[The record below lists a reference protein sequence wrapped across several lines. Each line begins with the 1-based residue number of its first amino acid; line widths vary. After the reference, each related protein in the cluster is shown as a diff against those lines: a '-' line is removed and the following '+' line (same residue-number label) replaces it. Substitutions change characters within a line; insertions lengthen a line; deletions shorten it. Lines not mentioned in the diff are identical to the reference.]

1 MKFKDLNK
9 IKNGIV
15 KIGTTIILIFSISL
29 NSIFISFGNVNYSN
43 NTQIQILNEVNEEVK
58 TQNGFTLLEN
68 QKDVKNWLAK
78 QKVSR
83 RITKLQVHHM
93 DLPNYSTWEKTDKK
107 LFSEP
112 HFGRTQSLDS
122 YGKSKWGSGASD
134 GHGHHIA
141 QHFNVFPDGKI
152 TTGRNLNST
161 PIGIRGWNTG
171 AICIEIYGCFDKGHD
186 KMSSAQKEAVIYL
199 YGELCKRFDIPV
211 NTTHIRPHCWFTAGG
226 TYLGKYNPN
235 RSAKTCPGTN
245 FWGYG
250 CSTEGFAK
258 FIADIKNYVN
268 GKGIKVP
275 VIKKVDRTGEKD
287 VPNYKVKVITD
298 TLNVRYGASTSYDK
312 IYALKKGDEVVI
324 THEKDGW
331 GLIQGAK
338 GWISLNKKY
347 VKKVKVK
354 KDDEVK
360 KDTDTKKNEEKNE
373 TTFYRVVTGSY
384 SDRDNAIVE
393 QDKLKK
399 LGYDAFLVTAEVNKK
414 IIFRVVAESF
424 EDKKDAENLIAQLK
438 KKGYDPFIVI
448 YVKNNKN

>member
-68 QKDVKNWLAK
+68 QKDVRNWLAK
-78 QKVSR
+78 QRVSR
-83 RITKLQVHHM
+83 KITKLQVHHM

-122 YGKSKWGSGASD
+122 YGKSKWGSGAND

-171 AICIEIYGCFDKGHD
+171 AICIEIYGCFDTGQD

-226 TYLGKYNPN
+226 TYLGKYNPD

-245 FWGYG
+245 FWGYS
-250 CSTEGFAK
+250 CSPEGFAH
-258 FIADIKNYVN
+258 FIKDVKNYVN
-268 GKGIKVP
+268 GKKAEPKV
-275 VIKKVDRTGEKD
+275 VDRSGEKD
-287 VPNYKVKVITD
+287 VPNYTVQVITD

-312 IYALKKGDEVVI
+312 ISTLKKGDKVVI

-338 GWISLNKKY
+338 GWISLNDKY

-360 KDTDTKKNEEKNE
+360 KDE

-399 LGYDAFLVTAEVNKK
+399 LGYDAFLVTSEVDKK

>member
-43 NTQIQILNEVNEEVK
+43 DTQILNEVNEEVK

-68 QKDVKNWLAK
+68 AKEVRDWLAR
-78 QKVSR
+78 QKVTR
-83 RITKLQVHHM
+83 KITKLQVHHM

-107 LFSEP
+107 LFDEP
-112 HFGRTQSLDS
+112 HFGRTQSLNS
-122 YGKSKWGSGASD
+122 YGKSTWGSGASD
-134 GHGHHIA
+134 GHGHYIA

-161 PIGIRGWNTG
+161 PIGIRGWNTN
-171 AICIEIYGCFDKGHD
+171 AICIEIYGCFDKGKD
-186 KMSSAQKEAVIYL
+186 TMTKEQKKAVVYL

-226 TYLGKYNPN
+226 TYLGKYNPS
-235 RSAKTCPGTN
+235 RSAKTCPGTA

-250 CSTEGFAK
+250 CSPDGFAH
-258 FIADIKNYVN
+258 FIKDVKNYVN
-268 GKGIKVP
+268 GKKEEPKV
-275 VIKKVDRTGEKD
+275 VDRSGEKD
-287 VPNYKVKVITD
+287 VPNYTVQVITD

-312 IYALKKGDEVVI
+312 ISTLKKGDKVVI
-324 THEKDGW
+324 THEKDDW

-338 GWISLNKKY
+338 GWISLNDKY
-347 VKKVKVK
+347 VKKV
-354 KDDEVK
+354 EVK
-360 KDTDTKKNEEKNE
+360 KDKDTKEDESQENE

-393 QDKLKK
+393 QNKLKK
-399 LGYDAFLVTAEVNKK
+399 LGYDAFLVTAKVNKK

-424 EDKKDAENLIAQLK
+424 KDKKDAENLITQLK

-448 YVKNNKN
+448 YVKNNTN

>member
-29 NSIFISFGNVNYSN
+29 NSIFISFGNINYSN
-43 NTQIQILNEVNEEVK
+43 DTQIQILNEVNEEVK

-68 QKDVKNWLAK
+68 QKDVRNWLAK
-78 QKVSR
+78 QRVSR
-83 RITKLQVHHM
+83 KITKLQVHHM
-93 DLPNYSTWEKTDKK
+93 DLPNYSTWEKTDKR

-250 CSTEGFAK
+250 CSSDGFAH
-258 FIADIKNYVN
+258 FIKDVKNYVE
-268 GKGIKVP
+268 GKKEEPKV
-275 VIKKVDRTGEKD
+275 VDRSGEKD
-287 VPNYKVKVITD
+287 VPNYTVQITTD

-312 IYALKKGDEVVI
+312 ISTLKKGDKLVI

-347 VKKVKVK
+347 VKKV
-354 KDDEVK
+354 EVK
-360 KDTDTKKNEEKNE
+360 KDETKKDTNAKEDKKDE

-384 SDRDNAIVE
+384 SDRDNAVVE

-399 LGYDAFLVTAEVNKK
+399 LGYDAFLVTAEVDKK

-424 EDKKDAENLIAQLK
+424 ENKKDAENLIAQLK

>member
-43 NTQIQILNEVNEEVK
+43 NTQIQILNEVNEKVK

-93 DLPNYSTWEKTDKK
+93 DLPNYSTWEKTDKR

-250 CSTEGFAK
+250 CSPDGFAH
-258 FIADIKNYVN
+258 FIKDVKNYVE
-268 GKGIKVP
+268 GKKEEPKV
-275 VIKKVDRTGEKD
+275 VDRSGEKD
-287 VPNYKVKVITD
+287 VPNYTVQIITD

-312 IYALKKGDEVVI
+312 ISTLKKGDKVVI

-347 VKKVKVK
+347 VKKV
-354 KDDEVK
+354 EVK
-360 KDTDTKKNEEKNE
+360 KDETKKDTNAKEDKKDE

-384 SDRDNAIVE
+384 SDRDNAVVE

-399 LGYDAFLVTAEVNKK
+399 LGYDAFLVTAEVDKK

-424 EDKKDAENLIAQLK
+424 ESKKDAENLIAQLK

-448 YVKNNKN
+448 YVKNNTN

>member
-43 NTQIQILNEVNEEVK
+43 NTQIQILNEVNEKVK

-171 AICIEIYGCFDKGHD
+171 AICIEIYGCFDKGED

-226 TYLGKYNPN
+226 THLGKYNPD

-250 CSTEGFAK
+250 CSPDGFAH
-258 FIADIKNYVN
+258 FIKDVKNYVE
-268 GKGIKVP
+268 GKKEEPKV
-275 VIKKVDRTGEKD
+275 VDRSGEKD
-287 VPNYKVKVITD
+287 VPNYTVQITTD

-312 IYALKKGDEVVI
+312 ISTLKKGDKVVI

-347 VKKVKVK
+347 VKKV
-354 KDDEVK
+354 EVK
-360 KDTDTKKNEEKNE
+360 KDETKKDTNAKEDKKDE

-384 SDRDNAIVE
+384 SDRDNAVVE

-399 LGYDAFLVTAEVNKK
+399 LGYDAFLVTAEVDKK

-424 EDKKDAENLIAQLK
+424 ESKKDAENLIAQLK

-448 YVKNNKN
+448 YVKK

>member
-161 PIGIRGWNTG
+161 PIGIRKWNTG

-186 KMSSAQKEAVIYL
+186 KMTSAQKEAVIYL

-211 NTTHIRPHCWFTAGG
+211 NTTHIKPHCWFTAGG
-226 TYLGKYNPN
+226 THLGKYNPD
-235 RSAKTCPGTN
+235 RSAKTCPGTA

-250 CSTEGFAK
+250 CSPEGFAH
-258 FIADIKNYVN
+258 FIKDVRNYVN
-268 GKGIKVP
+268 GKKAEPKV
-275 VIKKVDRTGEKD
+275 VDRSGEKD
-287 VPNYKVKVITD
+287 VPNYTVQVITD

-312 IYALKKGDEVVI
+312 ISTLKKGDKVVI

-338 GWISLNKKY
+338 GWISLNDKY

-354 KDDEVK
+354 KDETK
-360 KDTDTKKNEEKNE
+360 KDTDTKKM
-373 TTFYRVVTGSY
+373 
-384 SDRDNAIVE
+384 
-393 QDKLKK
+393 
-399 LGYDAFLVTAEVNKK
+399 
-414 IIFRVVAESF
+414 
-424 EDKKDAENLIAQLK
+424 K
-438 KKGYDPFIVI
+438 KKMKQLFIEL
-448 YVKNNKN
+448 